1 MKAEQRAYFELHIA
15 VALFSLTALLGGLI
29 DLSAITIVWW
39 RVLLTSISLVFLI
52 RIPNLFRTLP
62 LRTIL
67 SFSGIGIIVGL
78 HWVTFYGAVKLSN
91 VSICLVGMSTT
102 SIFTSFLEPLF
113 FRQKI
118 KWFEVFLSL
127 MIVPG
132 MILVV
137 NATDFSMLDGLWVA
151 MISALLSSLFA
162 ILNKKQIS
170 KTNELSIT
178 FLELG
183 SAWIFLSILIPI
195 YNVAT
200 NTQLTILPPK
210 WDDWFYLIV
219 LALLC
224 TTFAYVLNL
233 KALKYISAF
242 TSNLALNL
250 EPVYGIILAWLVL
263 NENEQLTTGFY
274 WGVFI
279 ILLAVFGHPFLARQ
293 LLPKREKTDLV

>member
-1 MKAEQRAYFELHIA
+1 MKPEQRAYFELHLA
-15 VALFSLTALLGGLI
+15 VVLFGLTALLGGLI
-29 DLSAITIVWW
+29 DLSAIVIVWW
-39 RVLLTSISLVFLI
+39 RVLLTSISLLFLI
-52 RIPNLFRTLP
+52 RIRHLFRSLP
-62 LRTIL
+62 LSTIL
-67 SFSGIGIIVGL
+67 SFAGIGIIVGL

-102 SIFTSFLEPLF
+102 SIFTAFLEPVF

-118 KWFEVFLSL
+118 KWHEVLLSL

-137 NATDFSMLDGLWVA
+137 NATDFSLLTGLWVA
-151 MISALLSSLFA
+151 MVSALLSSLFA

-170 KTNELSIT
+170 KTSELSIT

-183 SAWIFLSILIPI
+183 SAWIFLSLLIPLYSWLGNI
-195 YNVAT
+195 HLNMR
-200 NTQLTILPPK
+200 PPG
-210 WDDWFYLIV
+210 WDDWLYLII

-224 TTFAYVLNL
+224 TTFAYALNL

-250 EPVYGIILAWLVL
+250 EPVYGIILAWIILK
-263 NENEQLTTGFY
+263 ENEELSTGFY
-274 WGVFI
+274 WGVVI
-279 ILLAVFGHPFLARQ
+279 ILLAVFGHPFLARRVR
-293 LLPKREKTDLV
+293 KKK

>member
-1 MKAEQRAYFELHIA
+1 MRPEQRAYLQLHLA
-15 VALFSLTALLGGLI
+15 VFLFGLTALLGGLI
-29 DLSAITIVWW
+29 QLSAVAIVWW
-39 RVLLTSISLVFLI
+39 RVLLTSISLLFLI
-52 RIPNLFRTLP
+52 RIRHLFRQLP
-62 LRTIL
+62 RSTIL

-78 HWVTFYGAVKLSN
+78 HWVAFYGAVKLSN

-102 SIFTSFLEPLF
+102 SIFTAFLEPLF

-118 KWFEVFLSL
+118 KWYEVLLSL

-137 NATDFSMLDGLWVA
+137 HATDFSLLKGLWVA
-151 MISALLSSLFA
+151 MLSAFLSALFA
-162 ILNKKQIS
+162 ILNKQQIS

-183 SAWIFLSILIPI
+183 SAWLFLSLLIPLYSWLGNSPI
-195 YNVAT
+195 NMLPTHAT
-200 NTQLTILPPK
+200 
-210 WDDWFYLIV
+210 DWLYLVV

-233 KALKYISAF
+233 KALKYVSAF

-250 EPVYGIILAWLVL
+250 EPVYGIMLAWVILQ
-263 NENEQLTTGFY
+263 ENEAFSPGFY
-274 WGVFI
+274 WGVAV
-279 ILLAVFGHPFLARQ
+279 ILLAVFGHALINRMIRKKSGS
-293 LLPKREKTDLV
+293 KR

>member
-1 MKAEQRAYFELHIA
+1 MKAEQRAYFELHVA
-15 VALFSLTALLGGLI
+15 VLLFGLTALLGGLI
-29 DLSAITIVWW
+29 DLSAISIVWW
-39 RVLLTSISLVFLI
+39 RVLLTSISLLFLI
-52 RIPNLFRTLP
+52 RVPNLLRTLP
-62 LRTIL
+62 LSTIL

-102 SIFTSFLEPLF
+102 SIFTSFLEPIF

-118 KWFEVFLSL
+118 KWYEVFLSL

-132 MILVV
+132 MVLVV
-137 NATDFSMLDGLWVA
+137 NATDFSMLNGLWVA
-151 MISALLSSLFA
+151 MVSALLSSLFA

-183 SAWIFLSILIPI
+183 SAWIFLSLVIPI
-195 YNVAT
+195 YSSIVGIK
-200 NTQLTILPPK
+200 LTILPPHL
-210 WDDWFYLIV
+210 DDWIYLII

-263 NENEQLTTGFY
+263 NENEQLTPGFY
-274 WGVFI
+274 WGVVI
-279 ILLAVFGHPFLARQ
+279 ILLAVFGHPFLARR
-293 LLPKREKTDLV
+293 LSPKKGKVDFV

>member
-1 MKAEQRAYFELHIA
+1 MKPEQRAYFELHLA
-15 VALFSLTALLGGLI
+15 VVLFGLTALLGGLI
-29 DLSAITIVWW
+29 DLSAIVIVWW
-39 RVLLTSISLVFLI
+39 RVLLTSISLLFLI
-52 RIPNLFRTLP
+52 RIRHLFRSLP
-62 LRTIL
+62 LSTIL
-67 SFSGIGIIVGL
+67 SFAGIGIIVGL

-102 SIFTSFLEPLF
+102 SIFTAFLEPVF

-118 KWFEVFLSL
+118 KWHEVLLSL

-137 NATDFSMLDGLWVA
+137 NATDFSLLTGLWVA
-151 MISALLSSLFA
+151 MVSALLSSLFA

-170 KTNELSIT
+170 KTSELSIT

-183 SAWIFLSILIPI
+183 SAWIFLSLLIPLYSWLGNI
-195 YNVAT
+195 HLNMR
-200 NTQLTILPPK
+200 PPG
-210 WDDWFYLIV
+210 WDDWLYLII

-224 TTFAYVLNL
+224 TTFAYALNL

-250 EPVYGIILAWLVL
+250 EPVYGIILAWIILK
-263 NENEQLTTGFY
+263 ENEELSTGFY
-274 WGVFI
+274 WGVVI
-279 ILLAVFGHPFLARQ
+279 ILLAVFGHPFLARRVRKKNSQ
-293 LLPKREKTDLV
+293 IL

>member
-1 MKAEQRAYFELHIA
+1 MKPEQRAYFELHLA
-15 VALFSLTALLGGLI
+15 VVLFGLTALLGGLI
-29 DLSAITIVWW
+29 DLSAIVIVWW
-39 RVLLTSISLVFLI
+39 RVLLTSISLLFLI
-52 RIPNLFRTLP
+52 RIRHLFRSLP
-62 LRTIL
+62 LSTIL
-67 SFSGIGIIVGL
+67 SFAGIGIIVGL

-102 SIFTSFLEPLF
+102 SIFTAFLEPVF

-118 KWFEVFLSL
+118 KWHEVLLSL

-137 NATDFSMLDGLWVA
+137 NATDFSLLTGLWVA
-151 MISALLSSLFA
+151 MVSALLSSLFA

-170 KTNELSIT
+170 KTSELSIT

-183 SAWIFLSILIPI
+183 SAWIFLSLLIPLYSWLGNI
-195 YNVAT
+195 
-200 NTQLTILPPK
+200 QLNMRPPGL
-210 WDDWFYLIV
+210 DDWMYLII

-224 TTFAYVLNL
+224 TTFAYALNL

-250 EPVYGIILAWLVL
+250 EPVYGIILAWIILK
-263 NENEQLTTGFY
+263 ENEELSTGFY
-274 WGVFI
+274 WGVVI
-279 ILLAVFGHPFLARQ
+279 ILLAVFGHPFLSRRIR
-293 LLPKREKTDLV
+293 KKK